1 MKDMQSTA
9 IGVFG
14 GTFNPVHM
22 GHLVLA
28 QDALERLELSQVLF
42 IPSHISPHKSPS
54 AVLPVRHRA
63 AMLELAIQD
72 DVRFAVCDVE
82 LQRGGVSYSV
92 DTLREIRALYPG
104 AAIHF
109 IIGSDS
115 LLELHLWKDV
125 YELLGMCTV
134 VAMARPG
141 ADPSALRPDRL
152 KLDPPW
158 PERLLANVVG
168 AHAIDISSS
177 DIRRRVAEGL
187 SIRYLVPA
195 SVEMYI
201 QEHRLYRS

>member
-1 MKDMQSTA
+1 MQSTA

-42 IPSHISPHKSPS
+42 IPSHISPHKSPA

>member
-1 MKDMQSTA
+1 MKDASKSA

-22 GHLVLA
+22 GHLILA

-54 AVLPVRHRA
+54 AVLPARHRT
-63 AMLELAIQD
+63 AMLDLAVQD
-72 DVRFAVCDVE
+72 DIRFSVCDVE

-92 DTLREIRALYPG
+92 DTLREIRSLYPG

-125 YELLGMCTV
+125 YELLSLCTV
-134 VAMARPG
+134 VAMVRPG
-141 ADPSALRPDRL
+141 SDRSALRPERL
-152 KLDPPW
+152 NLDPPW
-158 PERLLANVVG
+158 PERLLANVMA
-168 AHAIDISSS
+168 AHAVEISSS

-187 SIRYLVPA
+187 SIRYLVPP